1 MDISKYDSKTRE
13 LYQKV
18 MDAKELHIGDYYAG
32 CRAFLKNAI
41 ALDDPKLLGIAYYW
55 MSNACYISN
64 KYYDKFMGYLQKA
77 LPYLQ
82 GAGDYENLA
91 RAYNL
96 LGIDALNHGDP
107 QICLD
112 YFMNALNFPTND
124 EDAKQILPM
133 IHFNMGQAYAQF
145 GDYKECLK
153 HVTKAIRTLP
163 RKKDPYLLYMRASC
177 LVAQGFAYLNL
188 GRVNPA
194 VTCLDALLKIEDY
207 SETVKKE
214 MDEPYTQYFKAV
226 VYHKTQQPQLR
237 DQFIDRFVSV
247 MENGNFSFDV
257 IYDAFRFTDFLID
270 LSKYD
275 LAARSINAARNI
287 VETSKV
293 SYAQAAYARLQVHYY
308 TRIRDDENLIVVLQE
323 FYNSSERHRI
333 EAAKSYVASMNLRN
347 TLEEMRKDNERL
359 AYAAATDSLT
369 DLPNRSAMNSYLES
383 IFEECYR
390 KQISLGVEL
399 LDIDYFK
406 EYNDTYGHQAG
417 DELLVKLAEILRD
430 VAMDPDVFVARYG
443 GDEFVLTYRGM
454 TDEQVMEKADRI
466 RTRVKDMA
474 IPNKNSR
481 GEKTVTVSQ
490 GIRNAVPV
498 MSNRLW
504 DFFYT
509 ADNALYSVK
518 RSEKGQIALM
528 HKAYISNDSL
538 EDVMR
543 V

>member
-1 MDISKYDSKTRE
+1 MDIKKYDSKTQT
-13 LYQKV
+13 LYQKAV
-18 MDAKELHIGDYYAG
+18 DAKELHIGDYYSA

-41 ALDDPKLLGIAYYW
+41 DLDDPQLLGLAYYW

-82 GAGDYENLA
+82 GCQDYENLA

-96 LGIDALNHGDP
+96 LGIDGLNHGDP

-112 YFMNALNFPTND
+112 YFVTALNFPLD
-124 EDAKQILPM
+124 EEVDKHILPM

-153 HVTKAIRTLP
+153 HVTLALKKLP
-163 RKKDPYLLYMRASC
+163 RKKDPFILYMRGSC
-177 LVAQGFAYLNL
+177 LVAQGFAFLTL
-188 GRVNPA
+188 GRTSSA
-194 VTCLDALLKIEDY
+194 ISCMDKLLALENS
-207 SETVKKE
+207 SENLKKE
-214 MDEPYTQYFKAV
+214 LDEPYTQFFKAQ
-226 VYHKTQQPQLR
+226 VYHKTQDHESR
-237 DQFIDRFVSV
+237 DAIIDRFVSV
-247 MENGNFSFDV
+247 MEHGEFSFDV
-257 IYDAFRFTDFLID
+257 IYDTFRFTDFLID
-270 LSKYD
+270 LGKYD
-275 LAARSINAARNI
+275 LASRTIAAARSM
-287 VETSKV
+287 VETSDV
-293 SYAQAAYARLQVHYY
+293 SYAQAAYARLQIHYY
-308 TRIRDDENLIVVLQE
+308 SRIHDEENLFVVLQE
-323 FYNSSERHRI
+323 FYNCSEKHRL
-333 EAAKSYVASMNLRN
+333 EAARSYVGSMNLRN

-359 AYAAATDSLT
+359 AYAAATDALT
-369 DLPNRSAMNSYLES
+369 DLPNRSAMNSFLES

-390 KQISLGVEL
+390 KQISLGIEL

-406 EYNDTYGHQAG
+406 EFNDTYGHQAG
-417 DELLVKLAEILRD
+417 DELLVKVADVLRN

-454 TDEQVMEKADRI
+454 TDEQVMEKAGRI
-466 RTRVKDMA
+466 RTRIKEMA
-474 IPNKNSR
+474 IPNKYSR
-481 GEKTVTVSQ
+481 GEKFITVSQ

-498 MSNRLW
+498 EGNRIW

-538 EDVMR
+538 EDVKR